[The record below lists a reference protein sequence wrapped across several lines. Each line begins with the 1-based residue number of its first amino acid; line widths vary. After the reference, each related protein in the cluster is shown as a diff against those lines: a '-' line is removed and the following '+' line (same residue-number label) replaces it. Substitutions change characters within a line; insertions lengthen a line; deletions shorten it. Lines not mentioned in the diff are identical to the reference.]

1 MLFTKVYEQ
10 QPLRKLCKSSTKL
23 WGLGH
28 AM

>member
-1 MLFTKVYEQ
+1 MLFAKVYEQ
-10 QPLRKLCKSSTKL
+10 QTLRKLCKSSTKL